1 MPAGDYLV
9 QFVDCVVSEFA
20 TGEPP
25 LTWAPAWYGGD
36 TPATVTVSAG
46 SSTTGV
52 DADLFRMAA
61 LRAWARA
68 ANNYDPGR
76 VCVDLVT
83 VDGDFA
89 ARDRIDDLIDGA
101 RLQAPPGDYKL
112 FAWDCYDGT
121 FGFGF
126 YQPNRPMHDYPAF
139 TLADAEVVTL
149 HGGEVLN
156 SGSWNLHLAG
166 AAGGTLTDTRTD
178 RPLEGILAVVT
189 DPSGFIVSGGLS
201 DATGFY
207 LAPGLSDWDAVIQE
221 AIPHRLRFI
230 DPNRA
235 YFSEWWDDKPT
246 LRQAGTFF
254 VLNGYYTH
262 LDAGLLMRLRCGGVR
277 ATIAGTPGADVIMG
291 TEGPDVIHAQGGK
304 DIVDGGGGDDIICGG
319 AGADTLTGGE
329 GADRLY
335 GNIGADTLIG
345 GNGDDV
351 LSGGPGSDLIEPGAG
366 ANTIDGGPG
375 RDTLSYSTGEAAVLV
390 DLAAGAVTGW
400 VDDVVA
406 FIENVS
412 GSPYDDT
419 LTGDAGPNI
428 LRGLG
433 GNDTLYGGE
442 GDDRLFGGDGEDW
455 AFGGPGSNTCSAE
468 HLTDCLP

>member
-1 MPAGDYLV
+1 V
-9 QFVDCVVSEFA
+9 C
-20 TGEPP
+20 
-25 LTWAPAWYGGD
+25 
-36 TPATVTVSAG
+36 
-46 SSTTGV
+46 SS
-52 DADLFRMAA
+52 DL
-61 LRAWARA
+61 
-68 ANNYDPGR
+68 
-76 VCVDLVT
+76 
-83 VDGDFA
+83 
-89 ARDRIDDLIDGA
+89 
-101 RLQAPPGDYKL
+101 
-112 FAWDCYDGT
+112 
-121 FGFGF
+121 
-126 YQPNRPMHDYPAF
+126 
-139 TLADAEVVTL
+139 
-149 HGGEVLN
+149 
-156 SGSWNLHLAG
+156 WNLHLAG

-201 DATGFY
+201 DANGFY

-235 YFSEWWDDKPT
+235 YFAEWWDGKPT

-254 VLNGYYTH
+254 VLNGYYTP

-277 ATIAGTPGADVIMG
+277 ATIAGTPGADVIVG

-400 VDDVVA
+400 VGDVVA
-406 FIENVS
+406 FIENVT

-455 AFGGPGSNTCSAE
+455 AFGGPGANTCSAE